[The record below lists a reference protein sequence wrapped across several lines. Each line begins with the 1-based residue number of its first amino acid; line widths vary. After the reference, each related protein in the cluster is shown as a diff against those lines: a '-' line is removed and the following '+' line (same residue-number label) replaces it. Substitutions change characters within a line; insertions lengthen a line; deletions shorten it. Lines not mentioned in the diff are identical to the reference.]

1 MVLRK
6 STALYY
12 WTSKNTRAAA
22 MERAALCTLNSAI
35 PLDGGAGDG
44 CGVASGDGETGDG
57 FGVASGDGCGVGCGD
72 GSGAGESLFTS
83 PFQFV
88 HMSHSKSTFWAFFP
102 YKVHPDPNRE
112 PVH

>member
-6 STALYY
+6 STALCY

-44 CGVASGDGETGDG
+44 CGVASGDGET
-57 FGVASGDGCGVGCGD
+57 GDGCGVGCGD